1 MAIYG
6 YIYIYLG
13 RMMIMIKN
21 VDETPEIGQS
31 QAVTRRLRQLLPAVA
46 SGMTKFRQLLP
57 CD

>member
-1 MAIYG
+1 MA
-6 YIYIYLG
+6 IYIYLG